1 MSTHGKNDGSD
12 RRDGR
17 DELHA
22 QRRASWGR
30 RDDDERAEERG
41 DERGDEPAEQR
52 EPDECVGGRGLE
64 RHEEREQHAEH
75 EETQSHAGNGTVNH
89 GPEEHGPHPK
99 GRHLEGRTPD
109 DSRPD
114 GPRSEDSP
122 SEDLLSD
129 DSSSEDSPSGDLP
142 LDDSPLDDSPSGES
156 RPGESRSG
164 ESWSADLNSAD
175 VDPDADASGEDAS
188 GADASSS
195 GSSGADASSPGSSSP
210 DSSGTA
216 EPDVDEPR
224 FGALRSADLWSGGVG
239 SGGSGS
245 NGSGPDGSGPKGTGG
260 FEPDDELVLRNL
272 LQHAVS
278 EIEPRD
284 GTLEHLRRAVPA
296 RRARKRQAVV
306 GMAAAALFIGTAIPA
321 LVHVSNSTGSDLNT
335 SNMGNG
341 SQTQGSGGQ
350 SKGQTGGHG
359 SSGGSSGGS
368 KNSGKDS
375 AKDQGDKGKG
385 ENKGSTGGAQPTPT
399 TAVSTLCTSVQL
411 GGAASVGAPDS
422 SGAVYGTFRVSNISG
437 TSCTVSGAGGV
448 VTTPQGAADQAK
460 ITVANHV
467 AGDAAAGLPDPSLS
481 VTQLM
486 LAPGAAYEVKFAWVP
501 SEPCPT
507 TSGGTTDGGTGGTD
521 PSTDPTPTGEATPGT
536 TTEGSNSIST
546 QLFTEDGVV
555 DGSVLVSHTAEG
567 GIATFTTAVSNAC
580 AGVVYRTG
588 LLTAV

>member
-1 MSTHGKNDGSD
+1 M
-12 RRDGR
+12 
-17 DELHA
+17 
-22 QRRASWGR
+22 
-30 RDDDERAEERG
+30 DDQ
-41 DERGDEPAEQR
+41 P
-52 EPDECVGGRGLE
+52 L
-64 RHEEREQHAEH
+64 
-75 EETQSHAGNGTVNH
+75 
-89 GPEEHGPHPK
+89 
-99 GRHLEGRTPD
+99 D
-109 DSRPD
+109 DS
-114 GPRSEDSP
+114 
-122 SEDLLSD
+122 
-129 DSSSEDSPSGDLP
+129 P

-156 RPGESRSG
+156 RSGESR
-164 ESWSADLNSAD
+164 SADLNSAD
-175 VDPDADASGEDAS
+175 LDPDADASGEDDS
-188 GADASSS
+188 DADAP
-195 GSSGADASSPGSSSP
+195 SPGSSSS

-224 FGALRSADLWSGGVG
+224 FGALRSADLRSGGLG

-245 NGSGPDGSGPKGTGG
+245 NGSGPKGTGG

-350 SKGQTGGHG
+350 SKGQTGGHD

-375 AKDQGDKGKG
+375 AKDKGDKGKG

-399 TAVSTLCTSVQL
+399 TDVSTLCTSVQL
-411 GGAASVGAPDS
+411 GGGASVGAPDS

-448 VTTPQGAADQAK
+448 ITTPQGAADGAK

-481 VTQLM
+481 LTQVM
-486 LAPGAAYEVKFAWVP
+486 LAPGAAYEVRFAWVP

-507 TSGGTTDGGTGGTD
+507 TSGGTTDGGGTGGTD

-536 TTEGSNSIST
+536 TTDGSNSVST

-555 DGSVLVSHTAEG
+555 DGSVLVSHIAEG

>member
-1 MSTHGKNDGSD
+1 MSTHGKDEGPD

-22 QRRASWGR
+22 RRRASWGR

-41 DERGDEPAEQR
+41 DERAEQR
-52 EPDECVGGRGLE
+52 EPDERVGGRGLE
-64 RHEEREQHAEH
+64 THEQHAEH

-89 GPEEHGPHPK
+89 GPEEQGPHPK

-122 SEDLLSD
+122 SGGLPSD
-129 DSSSEDSPSGDLP
+129 DLS
-142 LDDSPLDDSPSGES
+142 LDDSPSGES
-156 RPGESRSG
+156 RSG
-164 ESWSADLNSAD
+164 EARSADLNSAD
-175 VDPDADASGEDAS
+175 LDPDADASGEDDPV
-188 GADASSS
+188 ADAPSPDAPSPGSSTSGSSSS
-195 GSSGADASSPGSSSP
+195 GSSSS
-210 DSSGTA
+210 DSSGTT

-245 NGSGPDGSGPKGTGG
+245 NGSGPKGTGG

-350 SKGQTGGHG
+350 SKGQTGGHD

-375 AKDQGDKGKG
+375 SKDKGDKGKG

-399 TAVSTLCTSVQL
+399 TDVSTLCTSAQL
-411 GGAASVGAPDS
+411 GGGASVGAPDS
-422 SGAVYGTFRVSNISG
+422 SGSVYGTFRVSNISG

-448 VTTPQGAADQAK
+448 ITTPQGAADGAK

-467 AGDAAAGLPDPSLS
+467 AGDAAVGLPDPSLS
-481 VTQLM
+481 LPQAM

-507 TSGGTTDGGTGGTD
+507 TSGGTTDGGGTGGTD

-536 TTEGSNSIST
+536 TTDGSNSVST

-555 DGSVLVSHTAEG
+555 DGSVLVSHIAEG